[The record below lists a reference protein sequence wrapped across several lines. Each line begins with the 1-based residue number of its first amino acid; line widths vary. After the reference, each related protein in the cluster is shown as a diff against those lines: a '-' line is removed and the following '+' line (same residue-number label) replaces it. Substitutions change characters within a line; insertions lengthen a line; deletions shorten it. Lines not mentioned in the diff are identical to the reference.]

1 VLNNYQRHS
10 FGASIN
16 WINIIDRC
24 EAVLAIC
31 PFRAYRNLERGQAMT
46 RGVSKKPA
54 SIKLAYALAN
64 QADGLRILVDRL

>member
-1 VLNNYQRHS
+1 
-10 FGASIN
+10 
-16 WINIIDRC
+16 
-24 EAVLAIC
+24 
-31 PFRAYRNLERGQAMT
+31 MT